1 MWSFSIFHKNWAL
14 EYVYDRLRA
23 TMNISLGFCAGGIK
37 SFTEIKEIRLENMLI
52 TSLFIWHNQNATLVP
67 RIV

>member
-1 MWSFSIFHKNWAL
+1 MGSFSIFHKNWAL

-52 TSLFIWHNQNATLVP
+52 TSLFI
-67 RIV
+67 